1 MINKTIEDGLRPY
14 QIGEKLR
21 ALRAKKKLGLVQL
34 GQHTG
39 LSPALLSKLERGKLF
54 PTLPTLLRIAL
65 VFSVGLDYFFTD
77 HSTRHSIGVVRKAD
91 RLRFPEKPGAV
102 EPAYSFECLDFNAN
116 DRKLNAYLA
125 EFNCVGD
132 EHLHPHQ
139 HAGGEAIY
147 VVEGCLEVRVADNV
161 YQLDEGDSMYF
172 DPAIAHSYRKAGAKK
187 RTLAVVVTAGTT
199 ATTGS

>member
-21 ALRAKKKLGLVQL
+21 ALRVKKKLGLVQL

-77 HSTRHSIGVVRKAD
+77 QNTRHSIGVVRKTD
-91 RLRFPEKPGAV
+91 RLRFPEKAGAA
-102 EPAYSFECLDFNAN
+102 EPAYFFECLDFSAN

-125 EFNCVGD
+125 EFNSIAD
-132 EHLHPHQ
+132 ERMRPHQ

-147 VVEGCLEVRVADNV
+147 VLEGCLEVKIADTV
-161 YQLDEGDSMYF
+161 HQLDEGDSMYF
-172 DPAIAHSYRKAGAKK
+172 DPAVAHSYRKASKK
-187 RTLAVVVTAGTT
+187 RTLAVVVTVGST
-199 ATTGS
+199 ATT